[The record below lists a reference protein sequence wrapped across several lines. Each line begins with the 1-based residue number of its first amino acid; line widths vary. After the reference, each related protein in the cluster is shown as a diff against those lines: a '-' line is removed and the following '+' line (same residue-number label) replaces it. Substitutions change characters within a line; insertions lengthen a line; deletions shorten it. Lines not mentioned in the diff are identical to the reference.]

1 MDNSIKLEKIKIKS
15 QHLVSLRQLLTQTL
29 AVLIGGLIG
38 IWLTTNGISRIV
50 ITVAGSF
57 FVLVL
62 AKSLYMTIY
71 ELNKCIYKE
80 LEEINNGRDC

>member
-1 MDNSIKLEKIKIKS
+1 MDNSLKLEKIKTKAN
-15 QHLVSLRQLLTQTL
+15 HLISLRQLLTQTL

-38 IWLTTNGISRIV
+38 TWLTTEGISRIIIIIV
-50 ITVAGSF
+50 GSF

-62 AKSLYMTIY
+62 AKSLYLTIY

-80 LEEINNGRDC
+80 LEEIK